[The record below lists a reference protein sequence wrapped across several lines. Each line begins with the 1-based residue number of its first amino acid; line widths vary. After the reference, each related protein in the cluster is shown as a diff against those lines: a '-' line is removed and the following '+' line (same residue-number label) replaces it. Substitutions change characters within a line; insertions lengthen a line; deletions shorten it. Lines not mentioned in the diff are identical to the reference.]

1 MAATFC
7 LDYQPAVAQGAGIG
21 RYTRLLARNL
31 LPALAP
37 EEKLRLFFCD
47 FRRRAPADPVPGAEP
62 RAFRLLPGA
71 AMQKLWTKLGAPA
84 FDRFSGP
91 ADLFHFTNFV
101 ARPVRRG
108 RVVVS
113 VHDMSFER
121 FPEFAEARNRAY
133 LHANVA
139 RSVERAD
146 AVLTDSEFSRREIEE
161 LLPAARGKVHATLL
175 GISPDFRPAP
185 PARVAEVKAKLGLE
199 RPFLLDV
206 GTVEPRKNLPFLVD
220 VWEKIA
226 PEGYDLVVAG
236 APGWRCEP
244 IFARFAEAEKRFPG
258 RFHYVR
264 YVPDG
269 MLDALYTAAALFAIP
284 SHYEGFGF
292 PPLEAMACGAPVLSS
307 DGGSLPEVL
316 GAAARIVRGFDADA
330 WAHAALELLRE
341 APSDRAARIAA
352 GRAQAARFT
361 WERCAQ
367 ETLAVYREAAAR

>member
-1 MAATFC
+1 MTFC

-21 RYTRLLARNL
+21 RYTRMLARGI
-31 LPALAP
+31 LPELAP
-37 EEKLRLFFCD
+37 EERLRLFFCD
-47 FRRRAPADPVPGAEP
+47 FRRKAPRDPVPGAEA

-71 AMQKLWTKLGAPA
+71 LMQKAWTKLGVPP
-84 FDRFSGP
+84 FDFLAGA
-91 ADLFHFTNFV
+91 ADVFHFTNFV

-108 RVVVS
+108 RVAVS

-121 FPEFAEARNRAY
+121 YPEFAEARNRAY

-139 RSVERAD
+139 RSVARAD
-146 AVLTDSEFSRREIEE
+146 AVLTDSEFSKREIEE
-161 LLPAARGKVHATLL
+161 MLPEARGKVHATAL

-185 PARVAEVKAKLGLE
+185 PERVVEVQKALGLE

-206 GTVEPRKNLPFLVD
+206 GTVEPRKNLAFLVEF
-220 VWEKIA
+220 WEKIA

-244 IFARFAEAEKRFPG
+244 IFARFAEAEKKFPG

-269 MLDALYTAAALFAIP
+269 MLGALYSAASLFAIP
-284 SHYEGFGF
+284 SFYEGFGF

-316 GAAARIVRGFDADA
+316 GGAAEILRGFDADE
-330 WAHAALELLRE
+330 WAAAALRILRE
-341 APSDRAARIAA
+341 NPAARAERAVA
-352 GRAQAARFT
+352 GRARAASFT
-361 WERCAQ
+361 WERCAV
-367 ETLAVYREAAAR
+367 ETLAVYRSLV

>member
-1 MAATFC
+1 MRIC

-21 RYTRLLARNL
+21 RYTRMLARGL

-37 EEKLRLFFCD
+37 EDSLRLFFCD
-47 FRRRAPADPVPGAEP
+47 FRRKAPPDPVPGAEA

-71 AMQKLWTKLGAPA
+71 VMQKLWTKLGAPA

-91 ADLFHFTNFV
+91 ADVFHFTNFV

-108 RVVVS
+108 RVAVS
-113 VHDMSFER
+113 IHDMSFER

-139 RSVERAD
+139 RTVERAD
-146 AVLTDSEFSRREIEE
+146 AVITDSEFSRREIEE
-161 LLPAARGKVHATLL
+161 LLPASRGKVHATAL

-185 PARVAEVKAKLGLE
+185 PERVAEVRAKLGLE

-206 GTVEPRKNLPFLVD
+206 GT
-220 VWEKIA
+220 

-244 IFARFAEAEKRFPG
+244 IFARFAEAERRFPG
-258 RFHYVR
+258 RLHYVR

-269 MLDALYTAAALFAIP
+269 LLDALYTACSLFAIP
-284 SHYEGFGF
+284 SFYEGFGF

-316 GAAARIVRGFDADA
+316 GGAAEIVRGFDADEWA
-330 WAHAALELLRE
+330 AAALRLLREDPAARAERAIAGRAHAA
-341 APSDRAARIAA
+341 S
-352 GRAQAARFT
+352 FT
-361 WERCAQ
+361 WERCAR
-367 ETLAVYREAAAR
+367 ETLAVYRSLV

>member
-1 MAATFC
+1 MTTFC

-21 RYTRLLARNL
+21 RYTRQLARGL

-37 EEKLRLFFCD
+37 EERLRLFYCD
-47 FRRRAPADPVPGAEP
+47 FRRKAPADPVPGAEA

-71 AMQKLWTKLGAPA
+71 LMQKAWTRLGAPP
-84 FDRFSGP
+84 FDLLAGA
-91 ADLFHFTNFV
+91 ADVFHFTNFV

-108 RVVVS
+108 RVVLS
-113 VHDMSFER
+113 IHDMSFER
-121 FPEFAEARNRAY
+121 FPAFAEARNRAY

-139 RSVERAD
+139 RSVARAD
-146 AVLTDSEFSRREIEE
+146 AIVTDSEFSRREIEE
-161 LLPAARGKVHATLL
+161 LLPGARGKVRTTPL

-185 PARVAEVKAKLGLE
+185 PERVAEVRARLGLK

-206 GTVEPRKNLPFLVD
+206 GTVEPRKNLPFLVEF
-220 VWEKIA
+220 WERLA

-244 IFARFAEAEKRFPG
+244 IFARFAEAERRWPG
-258 RFHYVR
+258 RFRYVR

-269 MLDALYTAAALFAIP
+269 MLDALYTAASLFAIP

-316 GAAARIVRGFDADA
+316 GGAAEIVRGLDADEWA
-330 WAHAALELLRE
+330 AAALRLLREDPAARAERATAGRAHAA
-341 APSDRAARIAA
+341 S
-352 GRAQAARFT
+352 FT
-361 WERCAQ
+361 WERCAL
-367 ETLAVYREAAAR
+367 ETLAVYRALA

>member
-1 MAATFC
+1 MKIC

-21 RYTRLLARNL
+21 RYTRMLARGL

-37 EEKLRLFFCD
+37 EESLRLFFCD
-47 FRRRAPADPVPGAEP
+47 FRRKAPPDPVPGAEA

-71 AMQKLWTKLGAPA
+71 VMQKLWTRLGAPA

-91 ADLFHFTNFV
+91 ADVFHFTNFV

-108 RVVVS
+108 RVAVS

-139 RSVERAD
+139 RSVARAD
-146 AVLTDSEFSRREIEE
+146 AVLTDSEFSKREIEE
-161 LLPAARGKVHATLL
+161 LLPEARGKVHATAL

-185 PARVAEVKAKLGLE
+185 PERVAEVRAKLGLE

-220 VWEKIA
+220 FWERIA

-244 IFARFAEAEKRFPG
+244 IFARFAEAERRFPG

-269 MLDALYTAAALFAIP
+269 LLDALYTAASLFAIP
-284 SHYEGFGF
+284 SFYEGFGF

-316 GAAARIVRGFDADA
+316 GGAAEIVRGFDADE
-330 WAHAALELLRE
+330 WAAAALRLLRE
-341 APSDRAARIAA
+341 DPAARAERAAA
-352 GRAQAARFT
+352 GRAHAASFT
-361 WERCAQ
+361 WERCAR
-367 ETLAVYREAAAR
+367 ETLAVYRSLV